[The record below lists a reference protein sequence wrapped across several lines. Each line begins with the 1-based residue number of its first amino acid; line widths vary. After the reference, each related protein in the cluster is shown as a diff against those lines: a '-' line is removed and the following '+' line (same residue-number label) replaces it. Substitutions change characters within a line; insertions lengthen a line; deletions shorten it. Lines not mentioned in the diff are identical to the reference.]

1 MPLSF
6 PSWKT
11 ASTPP
16 EKWSSSDGCA
26 AQRSA
31 RISAPK
37 NPALS
42 AWKPAV
48 RRIIGRASRLNM
60 RRSSCRLAHAD
71 KRNKNDAAD
80 AEAICTAVTRQR
92 FVPVKDIDQQ
102 SVLMLHRA
110 RNLLIRQRTM
120 LVKALRADPD

>member
-1 MPLSF
+1 MEDGVGAAGEVVVKRRLRRPEVGAYFRAQEPRLVGMEACGTAHHWAREPVEHEAKLMP
-6 PSWKT
+6 P
-11 ASTPP
+11 
-16 EKWSSSDGCA
+16 
-26 AQRSA
+26 
-31 RISAPK
+31 
-37 NPALS
+37 
-42 AWKPAV
+42 
-48 RRIIGRASRLNM
+48 
-60 RRSSCRLAHAD
+60 AHAV